1 MGVIIDGKAEAS
13 KLKEEIKAFV
23 EERKN
28 LSKRVP
34 CLTAIIVGADGGSI
48 FYCNNQRKLCNQL
61 GVDYRL
67 IELEENISE
76 TRLINVIEDLNNSN
90 EVDGIIL
97 QLPMPR
103 HINEKLVTSKISF
116 EKDVDGL
123 TDINMGKFYKGDECF
138 VPCTPQSIIHLIKS
152 TGFNIEGKNAVV
164 IGRSNIV
171 GKPVAQLLLKENAT
185 VTICHSKT
193 KNIIDICKQADI
205 LVCALGKPRFVSQEF
220 LKEGAIVIDVGTSMV
235 EGKITGD
242 VQFDKIIDKDVYITP
257 VPGGVGAL
265 TTTILIKNT
274 CEAFKKNVY

>member
-1 MGVIIDGKAEAS
+1 MGVIIDGKAEAG
-13 KLKEEIKAFV
+13 KLKDKIKSFIEEGKS
-23 EERKN
+23 KN
-28 LSKRVP
+28 KRVP
-34 CLTAIIVGADGGSI
+34 CLTAIIVGKDGGSI

-61 GVDYRL
+61 GVDYKL

-76 TRLINVIEDLNNSN
+76 VELVKTIEDLNNSN
-90 EVDGIIL
+90 EVDGVIL
-97 QLPMPR
+97 QLPLPK
-103 HINEKLVTSKISF
+103 HINEKLVTSKIRF

-152 TGFNIEGKNAVV
+152 TGFTIEGKNAVV

-193 KNIIDICKQADI
+193 KNIKEICKQADI
-205 LVCALGKPRFVSQEF
+205 LVCALGKPKFISAEF
-220 LKEGAIVIDVGTSMV
+220 IKQGSIVIDVGTSMV

-242 VQFDKIIDKDVYITP
+242 VQFDNVIEKDIYITP
-257 VPGGVGAL
+257 VPGGVGSL

-274 CEAFKKNVY
+274 CEAFRKNVY